1 MSAWPWPTTA
11 DVALRAYA
19 ASYSSLLIE
28 AALGVQSLLA
38 SPEGQQKA
46 PGCIRH
52 YGEWRVQ
59 CQHSPEDRSMLLV
72 TWLEEILYR
81 HEVHDQWFLEGAMKL
96 EEVNGA
102 LTAVAQVTWVVADE
116 VERELEI
123 KAVTTHLLAVD
134 EVKAGVTVS
143 SPDPDV
149 PEFQGPGWY
158 CDVVFDI

>member
-1 MSAWPWPTTA
+1 
-11 DVALRAYA
+11 
-19 ASYSSLLIE
+19 
-28 AALGVQSLLA
+28 
-38 SPEGQQKA
+38 
-46 PGCIRH
+46 
-52 YGEWRVQ
+52 
-59 CQHSPEDRSMLLV
+59 MLLV

-81 HEVHDQWFLEGAMKL
+81 HEVHDQWFLEGAMKI